1 LQNNRTVSNPSEP
14 ASPLA
19 QGGSEAC
26 GLSFRDLV
34 ENINDVIFSLDVEG
48 RIEYVSPAVE
58 RFTRYH
64 PGEVT
69 GQPFSRYVLPEDVEG
84 LMANFQHALQG
95 VLNPSE
101 FRMVTK
107 DGELRHMRTSSRL
120 RLEDGKVAGLTGV
133 MTDITERVQGEVA
146 LKEAR
151 ENLERRAEERAR
163 ELLESNL
170 SLQGEVAERRRAER
184 AQGALYR
191 ISEATHVLQDLP
203 SLLQQIHQI
212 LGELLPVLS
221 FYVALYDQA
230 TDELTFPYYV
240 DEFHGPPDSR
250 KLSDGLTDRV
260 IRTGEPLLLSRET
273 HEAFLEKEKIPV
285 QRMPVLDW
293 LGVPLVAQK
302 RTIGA
307 LMVQSYDPKVR
318 YTESDKALLQFVSD
332 QIATAIER
340 TRSEQALRLSEQRFQ
355 RVAESTGEWIWEIDR
370 EGVYTY
376 SNGVVEAM
384 LGYRPEEIVG
394 RLRPQDLFVPQERE
408 TLVRV
413 VSELLAKQ
421 QPFTGFV
428 NTLVHKDGRRVILET
443 RGVPVFD
450 EGGTLTGYRGTKTN
464 ITDRVQAERKRYN
477 LERKIQ
483 EAQRLESLGLL
494 AGGIAHDFNN
504 ILNAILGYLE
514 LSSQD
519 LPEDSPVQNRLERAG
534 KACQA
539 AADLCRQMLAF
550 SGRERFLVKP
560 LDLNEVLTE
569 IARMLEVSVSKKAT
583 LLVQLAPSLPF
594 IKADTS
600 QLQQV
605 IMNLVVN
612 ASEALGTQSG
622 TITLRTALVHADRE
636 YLSAARM
643 AEELSEGD
651 YVCLEVTD
659 TGCGMAPEI
668 LSRIF
673 DPFFTTKFTGRG
685 LGLAAVLGIVRGHRG
700 GVRVQSQPGVGSTFT
715 ILFPAQES
723 VLPKPT
729 AAPVSSTWRGS
740 GRVLLVDDD
749 VVLRELGKEFLDRL
763 GFDAITARDGVEAV
777 EMFQAHRD
785 KLVCILLDLTM
796 PRMDGM
802 EAFQELR
809 RLGCQIPVII
819 VSGFAEKDVAEKMA
833 EQGLAGFIQKPYS
846 RATLVARLA
855 EVLTDGGSGGTQ

>member
-539 AADLCRQMLAF
+539 ADACLFGPRALPGQAPGFERGADGDRPDAGGLRIQEGHPACAVGPELALHQGGYLPASAGDHEF
-550 SGRERFLVKP
+550 GGQRLRGPGDAERHHHPAHGPGARRPGIPLGR
-560 LDLNEVLTE
+560 
-569 IARMLEVSVSKKAT
+569 AH
-583 LLVQLAPSLPF
+583 
-594 IKADTS
+594 
-600 QLQQV
+600 
-605 IMNLVVN
+605 
-612 ASEALGTQSG
+612 GG
-622 TITLRTALVHADRE
+622 
-636 YLSAARM
+636 
-643 AEELSEGD
+643 
-651 YVCLEVTD
+651 
-659 TGCGMAPEI
+659 
-668 LSRIF
+668 RII
-673 DPFFTTKFTGRG
+673 GRG
-685 LGLAAVLGIVRGHRG
+685 LRLPRGDRHGLRHGAGDPLPDLRSLLHHQVHGPRIGAGGGARHRARSSRRRAGAEPTRG
-700 GVRVQSQPGVGSTFT
+700 GQHLHHPVPGPGIRASQAHGGTRVQ
-715 ILFPAQES
+715 
-723 VLPKPT
+723 
-729 AAPVSSTWRGS
+729 
-740 GRVLLVDDD
+740 
-749 VVLRELGKEFLDRL
+749 
-763 GFDAITARDGVEAV
+763 
-777 EMFQAHRD
+777 H
-785 KLVCILLDLTM
+785 
-796 PRMDGM
+796 
-802 EAFQELR
+802 
-809 RLGCQIPVII
+809 
-819 VSGFAEKDVAEKMA
+819 
-833 EQGLAGFIQKPYS
+833 LAGQ
-846 RATLVARLA
+846 RQGAV
-855 EVLTDGGSGGTQ
+855 GG